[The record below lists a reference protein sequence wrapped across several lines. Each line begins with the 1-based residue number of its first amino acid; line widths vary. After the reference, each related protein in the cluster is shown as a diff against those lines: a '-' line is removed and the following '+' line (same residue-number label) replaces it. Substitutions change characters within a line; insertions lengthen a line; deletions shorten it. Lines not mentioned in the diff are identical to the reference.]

1 MRTVELQDELATL
14 LEQTQQPLG
23 KATREAVVLELYRRG
38 IISSG
43 KAGEL
48 LGMPRFDFVRYADRL
63 GIAFFRMSKEEWEA
77 EKADDDEVDG
87 FVGFIKDAPEGEPI
101 AREHDKHLYK

>member
-14 LEQTQQPLG
+14 LEQTQQPLE

-48 LGMPRFDFVRYADRL
+48 LGMPRFDFVRYADRP
-63 GIAFFRMSKEEWEA
+63 GIPFFRMSKEEWEA
-77 EKADDDEVDG
+77 EMAAAEDAES
-87 FVGFIKDAPEGEPI
+87 FIKDAPEGEPI